1 METSPF
7 DFAANAILNFQ
18 VSTEDVETNEFGN
31 IVSVKKSLKIIALLK
46 VKKKDYRNRDGADT
60 TDIELEGY
68 LINPLEYPQEIVDG
82 MIADAEIKLNSN
94 NINKGTFV
102 IRKKPENPF
111 LLSAQIKGF
120 TKIEGINPLNRGL

>member
-7 DFAANAILNFQ
+7 DFAANAVLNFQ
-18 VSTEDVETNEFGN
+18 IPSEGTETNEFGN
-31 IVSVKKSLKIIALLK
+31 IVSVKKQLKIIALLK

-68 LINPLEYPQEIVDG
+68 LVNPLEYPQEIVDG

-94 NINKGTFV
+94 NINKGTFIV
-102 IRKKPENPF
+102 RKKPENPF
-111 LLSAQIKGF
+111 LLSTQIKGF
-120 TKIEGINPLNRGL
+120 TKIEGSFRV

>member
-7 DFAANAILNFQ
+7 DFTANAILNFQ

-120 TKIEGINPLNRGL
+120 TKIEGSFRI

>member
-18 VSTEDVETNEFGN
+18 VPTEDVETNEFGN

-120 TKIEGINPLNRGL
+120 TKIEGSFRI

>member
-7 DFAANAILNFQ
+7 DFAANAVLNFKIP
-18 VSTEDVETNEFGN
+18 TEDVETNEFGN

-120 TKIEGINPLNRGL
+120 TKIEGSFRI

>member
-7 DFAANAILNFQ
+7 DFAANAVLNFKIP
-18 VSTEDVETNEFGN
+18 TEDVETNEFGN

-46 VKKKDYRNRDGADT
+46 IKKKDYRNRDGADT

-120 TKIEGINPLNRGL
+120 TKIEGSFRI

>member
-7 DFAANAILNFQ
+7 DFAANAVLNFQ
-18 VSTEDVETNEFGN
+18 IPSEGTETNEFGN
-31 IVSVKKSLKIIALLK
+31 IVSVKKQLKIIALLK

-82 MIADAEIKLNSN
+82 MIADAEIKLNLN

-120 TKIEGINPLNRGL
+120 TKIEGSFRV

>member
-7 DFAANAILNFQ
+7 DFAANAVLNFQ
-18 VSTEDVETNEFGN
+18 IPSEGTETNEFGN
-31 IVSVKKSLKIIALLK
+31 IVSVKKQLKIIALLK

-68 LINPLEYPQEIVDG
+68 LVNPLEYPQEIVDG

-94 NINKGTFV
+94 NINKGTFIV
-102 IRKKPENPF
+102 RKKPENPF
-111 LLSAQIKGF
+111 LLSTQIKGF
-120 TKIEGINPLNRGL
+120 TKIEGRFRV

>member
-18 VSTEDVETNEFGN
+18 VSTEDVDTNEFGN

-120 TKIEGINPLNRGL
+120 TKIEGSFRV

>member
-18 VSTEDVETNEFGN
+18 VPTEDVETNEFGN

-46 VKKKDYRNRDGADT
+46 VKKKDYHNRDGADT

-120 TKIEGINPLNRGL
+120 TKIEGSFRV

>member
-120 TKIEGINPLNRGL
+120 TKIEGSFRI

>member
-7 DFAANAILNFQ
+7 DFAANAVLNFKIP
-18 VSTEDVETNEFGN
+18 TENIETNEFGN
-31 IVSVKKSLKIIALLK
+31 IVSVKKQLKIIALLK

-120 TKIEGINPLNRGL
+120 TKIEGSFRV

>member
-7 DFAANAILNFQ
+7 DFAANAVLNFKIP
-18 VSTEDVETNEFGN
+18 TEDVETNEFGN

-120 TKIEGINPLNRGL
+120 TKIEGSFRV

>member
-7 DFAANAILNFQ
+7 DFAANAVLNFQ
-18 VSTEDVETNEFGN
+18 IPSEGTETNEFGN
-31 IVSVKKSLKIIALLK
+31 IVSVKKQLKIIALLK

-68 LINPLEYPQEIVDG
+68 LVNPLEYPQEITDG

-94 NINKGTFV
+94 NINKGTFIV
-102 IRKKPENPF
+102 RKKTENPF

-120 TKIEGINPLNRGL
+120 TKIEGSFRI

>member
-18 VSTEDVETNEFGN
+18 VPTEDVETNEFGN

-120 TKIEGINPLNRGL
+120 TKIEGSFRV

>member
-1 METSPF
+1 
-7 DFAANAILNFQ
+7 FQ
-18 VSTEDVETNEFGN
+18 VPTEDVETNEFGN

-120 TKIEGINPLNRGL
+120 TKIEGSFRV

>member
-7 DFAANAILNFQ
+7 DFAANAVLNFKIP
-18 VSTEDVETNEFGN
+18 TEDVETNEFGN

-111 LLSAQIKGF
+111 LLSASIKGF
-120 TKIEGINPLNRGL
+120 VKIEGNFRK

>member
-18 VSTEDVETNEFGN
+18 VPTEDVETNEFGN

-111 LLSAQIKGF
+111 LLSAQINGF
-120 TKIEGINPLNRGL
+120 TKIEGSFRV

>member
-120 TKIEGINPLNRGL
+120 TKIEGSFRV